1 MTDTFLSMFFMVFLR
16 KGKMY
21 FGFLNYNRSFS
32 SSNVHSRN
40 GSHWFPGKPTWFGFL
55 AFAIDGE
62 PSDIPK
68 KGRFLV
74 IFSRNTEVVINFSF
88 TLIDLPQ
95 FHQIVRFWSHASVWL
110 ERLILVKNRVAQLR
124 LIDHVTCNVTKSAL
138 RVKYERSTLH
148 TVPKVH
154 ILT

>member
-1 MTDTFLSMFFMVFLR
+1 MSTPEMVRTGSQVNQL
-16 KGKMY
+16 GL
-21 FGFLNYNRSFS
+21 GFWPSLLTVNLLTYLN
-32 SSNVHSRN
+32 
-40 GSHWFPGKPTWFGFL
+40 
-55 AFAIDGE
+55 
-62 PSDIPK
+62 
-68 KGRFLV
+68 KGRVFLV

-138 RVKYERSTLH
+138 RVKYERSTLL
-148 TVPKVH
+148 TVPKVR
-154 ILT
+154 ILP

>member
-1 MTDTFLSMFFMVFLR
+1 MSTPEMVRTGSQVNQL
-16 KGKMY
+16 GL
-21 FGFLNYNRSFS
+21 GFWPSLLTVNLLTYLNKKEVFS
-32 SSNVHSRN
+32 
-40 GSHWFPGKPTWFGFL
+40 
-55 AFAIDGE
+55 
-62 PSDIPK
+62 
-68 KGRFLV
+68 V

-110 ERLILVKNRVAQLR
+110 ARLILVKNRVAQLR

-154 ILT
+154 ILP

>member
-1 MTDTFLSMFFMVFLR
+1 MVLLR

-21 FGFLNYNRSFS
+21 FGFLNYNGDLFQVQMSTPEMVRT
-32 SSNVHSRN
+32 
-40 GSHWFPGKPTWFGFL
+40 GSQVNQLGLGFW
-55 AFAIDGE
+55 
-62 PSDIPK
+62 PSLLTVNLLTYLK
-68 KGRFLV
+68 KGGFLV

-148 TVPKVH
+148 TAPKVH
-154 ILT
+154 ILP

>member
-1 MTDTFLSMFFMVFLR
+1 MSTPEMVRTGSQVNQL
-16 KGKMY
+16 GL
-21 FGFLNYNRSFS
+21 GF
-32 SSNVHSRN
+32 
-40 GSHWFPGKPTWFGFL
+40 W
-55 AFAIDGE
+55 
-62 PSDIPK
+62 PSLLTVNLLTYLK
-68 KGRFLV
+68 KGGFLV

-138 RVKYERSTLH
+138 RVKYERSTLR

-154 ILT
+154 ILP